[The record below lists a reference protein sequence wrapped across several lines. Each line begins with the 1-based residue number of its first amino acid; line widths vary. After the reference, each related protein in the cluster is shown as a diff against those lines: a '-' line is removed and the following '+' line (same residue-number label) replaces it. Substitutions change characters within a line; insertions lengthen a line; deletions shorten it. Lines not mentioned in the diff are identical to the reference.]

1 MSFPLDAGSL
11 WSALRRPTAALLG
24 ITVNS
29 FLLPLLAWALSFLL
43 PPALSLGLLV
53 AATIPCTLA
62 SAAVWTRRA
71 GGNDAV
77 AMVVMMVTNLT
88 CFLVTPAWLA
98 WLWISSG
105 ASLESDRLNFAAM
118 TTQLAVVVVIP
129 ILVGQIARTFQP
141 AGNWATRN
149 KLSLGVLA
157 QFGILSMVFLGSIH
171 CGLQLDSH
179 AGSTSIPW
187 DEWAMMLLIVVFI
200 HVSMLT
206 LGYALGKATKL
217 AEPERIAV
225 GFSGSQ
231 KTLMVGLHVGIDLNA
246 AILPV
251 VAYHVSQLLIDTVV
265 ADWIRARKHL
275 PPRGTKQSQ
284 AQLEGGD

>member
-1 MSFPLDAGSL
+1 
-11 WSALRRPTAALLG
+11 
-24 ITVNS
+24 
-29 FLLPLLAWALSFLL
+29 
-43 PPALSLGLLV
+43 
-53 AATIPCTLA
+53 
-62 SAAVWTRRA
+62 
-71 GGNDAV
+71 
-77 AMVVMMVTNLT
+77 
-88 CFLVTPAWLA
+88 
-98 WLWISSG
+98 
-105 ASLESDRLNFAAM
+105 
-118 TTQLAVVVVIP
+118 
-129 ILVGQIARTFQP
+129 
-141 AGNWATRN
+141 
-149 KLSLGVLA
+149 
-157 QFGILSMVFLGSIH
+157 MVFLGSIH